1 MLELIKSW
9 IVGIAGAA
17 VFCAVM
23 TEISPKGAVKNVV
36 KAVCGMVMAIALI
49 SPLLKMD
56 FDSYSLNMAKYRV
69 EAEKLTAEGKEI
81 SDSLSRTI
89 IEEQCETY
97 ILDKAQSLGAALSG
111 VEVTVK
117 WSSEG
122 YWYPVECRMA
132 GQHSEALA
140 GAIESE
146 LGIKKEGQIWE
157 SNENS

>member
-1 MLELIKSW
+1 MLGLIKSW
-9 IVGIAGAA
+9 IAGIAGAA

-23 TEISPKGAVKNVV
+23 TEITPKGSVKSVV

-49 SPLLKMD
+49 SPLLKLD

-69 EAEKLTAEGKEI
+69 EAEKITAGGKEI

-97 ILDKAQSLGAALSG
+97 ILDKAQFLDAALSG
-111 VEVTVK
+111 AEVTVK

-122 YWYPVECRMA
+122 YWYPVGCRLE
-132 GQHSEALA
+132 GPYSEALA

-146 LGIKKEGQIWE
+146 LGIKREGQIWE
-157 SNENS
+157 SDENS